1 MTVYDS
7 FSKMSPVAKE
17 EITER
22 MQTNNLDSQTSAS
35 FQLVLT
41 GTQSMQAVLLTLIIA
56 EYRSTLL
63 AVNFLHL

>member
-1 MTVYDS
+1 MA
-7 FSKMSPVAKE
+7 PVAKE

-35 FQLVLT
+35 LQLVLT
-41 GTQSMQAVLLTLIIA
+41 GTRSVQAVLLTLIIA
-56 EYRSTLL
+56 ECRPILL